1 MIEVLHVYK
10 DVEIVNAGLVEGA
23 LKEPATVTIS

>member
-10 DVEIVNAGLVEGA
+10 DVEIVNAGLLEGDD
-23 LKEPATVTIS
+23 LLL